1 MDGFS
6 ALWQLVQQLPTAD
19 PEVLALELEPY
30 KERLV
35 HLLENEVRKERT
47 SRRRRRSRA
56 RAAAV
61 APLALSLTRC
71 PARPPILTRSIPTN
85 HTTRLT

>member
-35 HLLENEVRKERT
+35 HLLENEVR
-47 SRRRRRSRA
+47 
-56 RAAAV
+56 
-61 APLALSLTRC
+61 
-71 PARPPILTRSIPTN
+71 
-85 HTTRLT
+85 